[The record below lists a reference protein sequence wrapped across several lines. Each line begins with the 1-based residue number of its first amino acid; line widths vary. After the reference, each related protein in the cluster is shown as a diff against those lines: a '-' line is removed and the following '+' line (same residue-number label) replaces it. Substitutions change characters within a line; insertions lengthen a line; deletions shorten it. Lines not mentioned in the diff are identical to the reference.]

1 MAGQTTGLQKTYILE
16 DSMIEKYTAVTH
28 GMREGGCM
36 TPSVDNAI
44 PLGVITD
51 DEKLAVAPS
60 AGGSQIGRNVAVQL
74 SGIAKVRLSG
84 NVSYGE
90 RVILAAGGTVK
101 RMPQNP
107 GVQEVTKITIKS
119 GTDAVGDITITL
131 NGTPITVALAA
142 TDTTPALVAAAIKSK
157 INEGN
162 DFVADATDDVVTITA
177 VDKGYQIPPEFD
189 GGSTPVTA
197 EVVVVVQGHEEGH
210 GSYNI
215 LGYAEADGEDGDIIS
230 VKINVSHYY
239 VP

>member
-16 DSMIEKYTAVTH
+16 DPMIEKYTAVTH

-36 TPSVDNAI
+36 TPSTDNAI
-44 PLGVITD
+44 PLGVITN
-51 DEKLAVAPS
+51 DEKLVDAPS
-60 AGGSQIGRNVAVQL
+60 AGGFQEGRNVAVQL

-84 NVSYGE
+84 NVRYGE

-107 GVQEVTKITIKS
+107 GVQEVTEITIKS
-119 GTDAVGDITITL
+119 GTDVAGNITITL
-131 NGTPITVALAA
+131 NGIPITVALAA
-142 TDTTPALVAAAIKSK
+142 TDTTPALVATAIKGK

-162 DFVADATDDVVTITA
+162 DFVADATNDVVTITA